1 MPAPSIISSSPA
13 SGVIDVVLGTQVV
26 VGFSVAMNT
35 ATLTSSTFSLTG
47 PGQTG
52 IITPGEMIAARP
64 KVITGRE
71 YINGVITFST
81 GTAGNTILT
90 FTPAVPL
97 RPNVTYTILIV
108 GAGQLSNTGAQG
120 VDGTALDGNYQWS
133 FTTGD
138 LNVFVPPPQSP
149 MPVLTIPLDP
159 SRIRITQ
166 KLWAVGNDLS
176 QEINIVFPG
185 PIDPD
190 SVTPESILLSL
201 EPILNDPSV
210 QVPSGLTPTVTIE
223 GDTITILISGWSVS

>member
-1 MPAPSIISSSPA
+1 MSAPSIISSSPS
-13 SGVIDVVLGTQVV
+13 SGLVDVVLGTQIVG
-26 VGFSVAMNT
+26 GFSVAMNT

-120 VDGTALDGNYQWS
+120 VDGTALDGNYRSEEHTSELQ
-133 FTTGD
+133 
-138 LNVFVPPPQSP
+138 
-149 MPVLTIPLDP
+149 
-159 SRIRITQ
+159 
-166 KLWAVGNDLS
+166 
-176 QEINIVFPG
+176 
-185 PIDPD
+185 
-190 SVTPESILLSL
+190 
-201 EPILNDPSV
+201 
-210 QVPSGLTPTVTIE
+210 
-223 GDTITILISGWSVS
+223 